1 MLKNRTYNWRDMLRL
16 PFRAAPIPV
25 VLLLLAALIQAVI
38 PTFVLAFATAA
49 LVDTAMQIFQHQ
61 SPISAIYFPLAL
73 LIAAIGITTI
83 LDNVIRLLTSRI
95 AINMERNYTPA
106 ILEARA
112 NLSYQHI
119 EDEDSWELV
128 ELTDDLLDTLK
139 GGLGA
144 VRTVLRNIVAVIAV
158 FTLIVLQVW
167 WAALALIVLSV
178 PLFWL
183 AVRAG
188 KRSYDAE
195 VEALKEE
202 RRYSYFSEEVLTNR
216 DAVDERTLFGY
227 SDDVTGRYYQHFK
240 AAHKIQLDAE
250 LQMQI
255 AQKSASIVMAI
266 ISVLIILS
274 LVNPVLTGQLSA
286 GMFMGIVSA
295 IFAVIE
301 MLSSSMQPAIAKF
314 SKGQEYLESLTEL
327 LSLSR
332 TPGAT
337 DLPDSVPM
345 EFERLEFRNV
355 TFKYP
360 TGESEVL
367 HNLSFDLDRGK
378 HYAFVGANGA
388 GKTTIAKLLTGLYD
402 GYDGEILINGKEL
415 RSYPIS
421 TVKALFS
428 VVQQDFARYEVSLAD
443 NIALGAAAQQVPME
457 QLTELVNAVPL
468 GSVVSE
474 LPDGL
479 KTHLG
484 KIDEDGIDL
493 SGGQWQ
499 QVAITRSLLSP
510 APIKILDEPTAAL
523 DPVAE
528 SRIYQE
534 FENLMH
540 GKTTIMISHRLGSTK
555 LADKIFVIADGN
567 IAEQGTHDELM
578 AENGIYA
585 QMFRAQSDW
594 YL

>member
-1 MLKNRTYNWRDMLRL
+1 MLKIRTYNWLDILRL
-16 PFRAAPIPV
+16 PFQAAPIPV
-25 VLLLLAALIQAVI
+25 ILLLLAALIQAVI

-49 LVDTAMQIFQHQ
+49 LVDTAMQIFAQQ
-61 SPISAIYFPLAL
+61 SPTSAIYIPLAL
-73 LIAAIGITTI
+73 LITAIGITTI
-83 LDNVIRLLTSRI
+83 LDNVLRLLTSRI
-95 AINMERNYTPA
+95 AINMERIYTPA

-112 NLSYQHI
+112 NLAYQHI

-128 ELTDDLLDTLK
+128 ELSDELLDTLK

-144 VRTVLRNIVAVIAV
+144 VRTILRNIVAVIAV

-167 WAALALIVLSV
+167 WAALALVLLSV

-266 ISVLIILS
+266 ISVLIILA
-274 LVNPVLTGQLSA
+274 LIPPVLSGQLSP
-286 GMFMGIVSA
+286 GMFMGVVSA

-337 DLPDSVPM
+337 DLPDAEPIV
-345 EFERLEFRNV
+345 FEHLDFRNV

-367 HNLSFDLDRGK
+367 HNLSFDLERGK

-402 GYDGEILINGKEL
+402 GYEGEILINGKEL
-415 RSYPIS
+415 RSYPIG
-421 TVKALFS
+421 TIKALFS

-443 NIALGAAAQQVPME
+443 NIALGAAARQVPMD

-468 GSVVSE
+468 GTVIGK
-474 LPDGL
+474 LPAGL
-479 KTHLG
+479 NTHLG

-499 QVAITRSLLSP
+499 QVALTRSLLSP

-528 SRIYQE
+528 SRTYQE
-534 FENLMH
+534 FEHLMR

-555 LADKIFVIADGN
+555 LADKIFVIDHGGV
-567 IAEQGTHDELM
+567 AEQGTHDELM